1 VSGII
6 FAQAFINIIRFSVT
20 FY

>member
-6 FAQAFINIIRFSVT
+6 FAQTFINIIRF
-20 FY
+20 